1 MLMKYL
7 SHCGHFNLIR
17 QLYLFDESTTL
28 DKFTTK
34 IKTSQN
40 CNNSRRWVLIII
52 FEQHFAIKKPVAVM
66 TTITH
71 LVLVL

>member
-52 FEQHFAIKKPVAVM
+52 FEQHFVIKKPVAVM

-71 LVLVL
+71 LALVL